1 MARAVSSAVILGVG
15 NLLRQD
21 EGVGIHAVREMAGW
35 VTESGAA
42 LVDGGTAVF
51 EALSPWKEIEKLVV
65 IDALRAGRP
74 PGFITRLS
82 LREVAD
88 RTAPALSVHEQG
100 LLDAL
105 GMLQQAGLRV
115 GEIVIYGVEP
125 AEANWGTELSEPV
138 AECLPLL
145 AARVRAELAFSS
157 AEERSL

>member
-1 MARAVSSAVILGVG
+1 MTRGVSAAVALGVG

-21 EGVGIHAVREMAGW
+21 EGVGIHAVREMAGSGA
-35 VTESGAA
+35 ESEAA

-65 IDALRAGRP
+65 IDAMRGGRP

-82 LREVAD
+82 LKDVAD

-105 GMLQQAGLRV
+105 GLLQQAGLRV

-125 AEANWGTELSEPV
+125 AETDWGTELSEPV
-138 AECLPLL
+138 AECLPML
-145 AARVRAELAFSS
+145 AARVRAELASAG

>member
-65 IDALRAGRP
+65 IDALRAGNK
-74 PGFITRLS
+74 PGTILRLS
-82 LREVAD
+82 PKEVED
-88 RTAPALSVHEQG
+88 RSAPALSLHQHG
-100 LLDAL
+100 LLDSLAL
-105 GMLQQAGLRV
+105 LKHAGLRI
-115 GEIVIYGVEP
+115 GEVVIYGIEP
-125 AEANWGTELSEPV
+125 AQMEWGTELTEQV
-138 AECLPLL
+138 AACLPRLVSHIREELGL
-145 AARVRAELAFSS
+145 APV
-157 AEERSL
+157 EEKQR